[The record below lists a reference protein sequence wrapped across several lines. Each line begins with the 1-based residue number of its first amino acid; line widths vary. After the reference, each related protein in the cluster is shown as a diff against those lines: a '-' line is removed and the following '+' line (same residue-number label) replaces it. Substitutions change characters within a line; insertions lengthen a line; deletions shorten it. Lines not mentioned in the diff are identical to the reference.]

1 MSARH
6 QGATAL
12 WPASRLDHT
21 LAACQAQDRA
31 ALGLYLP
38 VGYPTRSGSLD
49 ALHLMG
55 QAADVLEIGIP
66 HTDPALDGPVIRQA
80 AAQALAGGF
89 RMPDVFTAV
98 AELTASTPAALV
110 AMSYWIP
117 IQRYGPRAFLH
128 AFSDAG
134 GSAVLIPDLPQ
145 AAADGW
151 RQAAR
156 AAGVHTITLVPQGA
170 SAAHLAAIGAATSGM
185 VYAPAAPG
193 PTGGQGPLSPYLPH
207 EVHRIRT
214 ATGRPVAVGIGIS
227 TPAQAAH
234 VACFADLVV
243 VGSAVIRRMQ
253 SQPTAPATAAAT
265 AARDFA
271 AGIRRARR
279 ARRTAA

>member
-1 MSARH
+1 MVSARH
-6 QGATAL
+6 QGATP

-21 LAACQAQDRA
+21 LAACRSQDRA

-38 VGYPTRSGSLD
+38 VGYPTRSSNLD

-66 HTDPALDGPVIRQA
+66 HTDPTLDGPVIRQA

-89 RMPDVFTAV
+89 RMADVFTAV

-117 IQRYGPRAFLH
+117 IQHYGPQAFLH
-128 AFSDAG
+128 AFATAG
-134 GSAVLIPDLPQ
+134 GSAVLVPDLPQ
-145 AAADGW
+145 AAAAGW
-151 RQAAR
+151 QRAAR
-156 AAGVHTITLVPQGA
+156 AAAVHTIALVPQAA

-214 ATGRPVAVGIGIS
+214 ATGRRVAVGIGVS
-227 TPAQAAH
+227 TPAQAEH
-234 VACFADLVV
+234 VSSFADLVV

-271 AGIRRARR
+271 VGIRRARH
-279 ARRTAA
+279 TAA